1 MYTDVHLQVVVVGE
15 RDSALSFRRTEGLTG
30 RYVAFLWGGE
40 VTTLKENTFQD
51 NKTLVGTYMD
61 ASRRLGEHGEGGHPG
76 DDEKGLSNEDFRRLL
91 ETPRVSHVENKKDI
105 YVRNDHMSRIL
116 TRDGDTNRKQG
127 ADSREEADEGSLY
140 RDRAEERRRGMAE
153 DGIEYEE
160 EPIVKGLDYSLLAK
174 AREERAKAKLDKQEQ
189 QQQQQ
194 PAPSTVRQHKP
205 KSRSSIA
212 KSIDVVLMQMADK
225 SKSAKERLTNQTSS
239 IPLRQG
245 RISYVYKMDSNDKY
259 EIPTIKMKASTNRES
274 EDQKALTSLS
284 HSLLEE
290 ISNIMQY
297 TVRGGSE
304 GTTKPSSRGKVSVED
319 TLMKNNNSIDQDE
332 EEEDIFGDAG
342 TDYVPEKVVDH
353 KTDNSINKV
362 TSLFEDKNAL
372 ENAHEGVHVYDVSQE
387 HMITKKKL
395 AKIQEQTDGYDE
407 CYPGYFDSGAML
419 DDSDED
425 GKALA
430 DDEEKEK
437 ISKKQGMRRE
447 QAKEKAKLEHKLTS
461 IQKIFDEKGYQHDDA
476 FQKKARGKHSRGEP
490 AVLKKKR
497 RI

>member
-1 MYTDVHLQVVVVGE
+1 M
-15 RDSALSFRRTEGLTG
+15 S
-30 RYVAFLWGGE
+30 
-40 VTTLKENTFQD
+40 TLKENTFQV

-61 ASRRLGEHGEGGHPG
+61 AARGLGEHGEGE
-76 DDEKGLSNEDFRRLL
+76 DDETGLSNEDFRRLL
-91 ETPRVSHVENKKDI
+91 ETPRVSHVENKKDAH
-105 YVRNDHMSRIL
+105 VRNDRMSQIPAR
-116 TRDGDTNRKQG
+116 GCNTNRKQG
-127 ADSREEADEGSLY
+127 ADSREEVEEGSLY

-160 EPIVKGLDYSLLAK
+160 DPIVKGLDYSLLAK
-174 AREERAKAKLDKQEQ
+174 AREERAKAKMEKQ

-194 PAPSTVRQHKP
+194 QTPLPSTVRHHEP
-205 KSRSSIA
+205 NLTLKSRSSIA
-212 KSIDVVLMQMADK
+212 KSIDMVLMQIADK
-225 SKSAKERLTNQTSS
+225 RKSANERLNNQTSS

-297 TVRGGSE
+297 TVRGGPE
-304 GTTKPSSRGKVSVED
+304 GTTKPSSRSKVSVAD
-319 TLMKNNNSIDQDE
+319 TLVKTNNSVNQDEEEEEE

-342 TDYVPEKVVDH
+342 TDYVPEKVVN
-353 KTDNSINKV
+353 KTDNSIQRV
-362 TSLFEDKNAL
+362 TSLFEDKDTQ
-372 ENAHEGVHVYDVSQE
+372 EDAHKGVHVHGVSQE
-387 HMITKKKL
+387 QMNTKKKL
-395 AKIQEQTDGYDE
+395 IAKIQEQTDGYDE

-425 GKALA
+425 GRAPA

-447 QAKEKAKLEHKLTS
+447 QAKEKAKLEHELTS

-476 FQKKARGKHSRGEP
+476 FQKKARGKQSRGEP